1 MTSDNSPVTVCVYD
15 RETEVEA
22 FLGLVDI
29 QPKLSHG
36 WSSDEWHTLH
46 SRQDEPVTGEVRVR
60 ISFERSEVGLG
71 LPFRPFPLPGNT
83 SRSTQS
89 LC

>member
-60 ISFERSEVGLG
+60 ISFERSEVGSV
-71 LPFRPFPLPGNT
+71 LP
-83 SRSTQS
+83 
-89 LC
+89 

>member
-1 MTSDNSPVTVCVYD
+1 MASDVTSDNSPVTVCVYD

-46 SRQDEPVTGEVRVR
+46 SRQDEHVSGEVRVR
-60 ISFERSEVGLG
+60 ISFERSEVGS
-71 LPFRPFPLPGNT
+71 LPCVHSFLSAR
-83 SRSTQS
+83 
-89 LC
+89 